1 MDVNDYRL
9 KRKQDIFANMF
20 NKDVFDA
27 FNDMRYFYLSNKAN
41 LDKKRNIHF
50 RTK

>member
-1 MDVNDYRL
+1 
-9 KRKQDIFANMF
+9 MF

-41 LDKKRNIHF
+41 IDKKRNILF
-50 RTK
+50 RNKEELLQTYQN